1 MRGLFFSLIFLL
13 ESLWVFCS
21 PPVPQL
27 QCPVGVSI
35 EAALYFKTV
44 AGVLSPASV
53 TSTIGS
59 MNSTE
64 RRAELESELTGL
76 VSLTES
82 QLADLSETEL
92 VNLATLY
99 YGLTETLKTETDTT
113 RLGRAQLR
121 DLAESEVTSG
131 VTGLSEAAQQFLPW
145 IFGSLSDQQLILLA
159 CGAQFTVPTGLT
171 GSPSYNVELRSN

>member
-1 MRGLFFSLIFLL
+1 M
-13 ESLWVFCS
+13 
-21 PPVPQL
+21 
-27 QCPVGVSI
+27 
-35 EAALYFKTV
+35 
-44 AGVLSPASV
+44 
-53 TSTIGS
+53 
-59 MNSTE
+59 
-64 RRAELESELTGL
+64 ESELTGL
-76 VSLTES
+76 VGLTES
-82 QLADLSETEL
+82 QASDLSSAEL

-131 VTGLSEAAQQFLPW
+131 VSGLSEAAQQFLPW

-171 GSPSYNVELRSN
+171 GSPLYNVELRSN

>member
-1 MRGLFFSLIFLL
+1 MRGSCGLFFSLLILM
-13 ESLWVFCS
+13 ESLGVFCS

-82 QLADLSETEL
+82 QLADLSEAEL

-99 YGLTETLKTETDTT
+99 YGLTETLKTETDTSS
-113 RLGRAQLR
+113 LGPAHLR
-121 DLAESEVTSG
+121 DLAELEVSSG
-131 VTGLSEAAQQFLPW
+131 VSGLSEAARQFLPW
-145 IFGSLSDQQLILLA
+145 IFGSLSDQQLILIA
-159 CGAQFTVPTGLT
+159 CGAQFSVPTGL
-171 GSPSYNVELRSN
+171 PDIYRRRPPC